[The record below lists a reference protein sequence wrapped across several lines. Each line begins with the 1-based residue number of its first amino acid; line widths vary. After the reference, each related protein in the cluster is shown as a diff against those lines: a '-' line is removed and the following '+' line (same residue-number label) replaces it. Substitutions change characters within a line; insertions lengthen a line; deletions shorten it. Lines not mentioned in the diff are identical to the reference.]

1 MENKIEAQK
10 SSRENTQDLNNL
22 DSRPSNP
29 GPKEC
34 IDRCGRLIH
43 PEFIGPLHILG
54 HIAHFSNKWVYESER
69 CSECLLKIKL
79 EEERKKKE
87 REEKLM
93 EIQRNK
99 KIENLKS
106 HIGLRGYEQ
115 YTLEKFIPSFNTDK
129 IFKIANSFNPEKDN
143 LYIWGPAGVGKTHIA
158 VGILRKYFEMDIWV
172 NYIKHSALNRSMQGL
187 MGDEYDSTLKHYV
200 YTKLLVVDDLGTAKR
215 TEFSDQVLYDVLD
228 GRYSNMQN
236 GLIIT
241 SNVSLGN
248 LADALGDDRLTSR
261 IAGMCMVVKV
271 ETDDYRLKNKNGDG
285 K

>member
-1 MENKIEAQK
+1 MQ
-10 SSRENTQDLNNL
+10 NL
-22 DSRPSNP
+22 SNPNSRPTDP
-29 GPKEC
+29 GPKGC
-34 IDRCGRLIH
+34 ISGCGRFVY
-43 PEFIGPLHILG
+43 PVFIEPVSLFGR
-54 HIAHFSNKWVYESER
+54 IAEFSNKWIYESSR
-69 CSECLLKIKL
+69 CSDCVQKLKL
-79 EEERKKKE
+79 EEEIKKNE
-87 REEKLM
+87 REEKFKQ
-93 EIQRNK
+93 IQKNQR
-99 KIENLKS
+99 IEQLKRE
-106 HIGLRGYEQ
+106 IGLRGYEQ

-200 YTKLLVVDDLGTAKR
+200 YSKLLVVDDLGTAKR

-228 GRYSNMQN
+228 GRYSNMKN

-271 ETDDYRLKNKNGDG
+271 ETDDYRLKNKSGDG